1 MIDFREKHDPVMS
14 NLEELDS
21 GKDFD
26 AIHTA
31 LYSKSMVQS
40 LRQLKTAQSIYHDQ
54 VDINKN
60 QKYKR
65 RAARWFKN
73 VGLYPWQGQ
82 MFNFMEGPVHPRKV
96 FWIHDK
102 KGNVGKTE
110 WCKRYSDLR
119 YKDTYYG
126 SSCKTDRDLLH
137 NIKHA
142 GLAEVRVILLDFS
155 RVDKDTISYS
165 VLERL
170 KNARWSSDKYRGGS
184 HKDFHPHIVAMANF
198 LPRIEDTLSADRW
211 LLGEITDVSA
221 EILWSGVRM
230 DEDDDWVIVRDQGVL
245 DLYKEEVARVTVETD
260 SDEDGD
266 SAAEDEVPVP
276 ASQPL
281 QSSQDSARCEQK
293 DDGASHN
300 TQKESTPAE
309 SDGSQFHAP
318 SAEATDD
325 DTNAGTS
332 QGVQGLS
339 FNIQDE
345 QQKDQLSQPSVPSTQ
360 ASSGDNIELNRSDS
374 DGSTSSNNSYST
386 GSAEQSQM
394 YEVVSDDEDVIPSS
408 QVADLDNVPSSRVE
422 EEQINNLLQHCAQ
435 GYSEWQNSMIR
446 S

>member
-40 LRQLKTAQSIYHDQ
+40 LRQLKTTQSIYHDQ

-142 GLAEVRVILLDFS
+142 KQNTIETTKMAMESIHIMRTEFADIEYDQSDCGIMHIYKDEKDIGTLFSHFLRDFF
-155 RVDKDTISYS
+155 K
-165 VLERL
+165 
-170 KNARWSSDKYRGGS
+170 
-184 HKDFHPHIVAMANF
+184 
-198 LPRIEDTLSADRW
+198 
-211 LLGEITDVSA
+211 
-221 EILWSGVRM
+221 
-230 DEDDDWVIVRDQGVL
+230 Q
-245 DLYKEEVARVTVETD
+245 ET
-260 SDEDGD
+260 
-266 SAAEDEVPVP
+266 
-276 ASQPL
+276 
-281 QSSQDSARCEQK
+281 
-293 DDGASHN
+293 
-300 TQKESTPAE
+300 
-309 SDGSQFHAP
+309 
-318 SAEATDD
+318 
-325 DTNAGTS
+325 
-332 QGVQGLS
+332 
-339 FNIQDE
+339 
-345 QQKDQLSQPSVPSTQ
+345 
-360 ASSGDNIELNRSDS
+360 
-374 DGSTSSNNSYST
+374 
-386 GSAEQSQM
+386 
-394 YEVVSDDEDVIPSS
+394 
-408 QVADLDNVPSSRVE
+408 
-422 EEQINNLLQHCAQ
+422 
-435 GYSEWQNSMIR
+435 
-446 S
+446 